1 MWAASTQCRFY
12 SPHSLSALITHSIVY
27 QGNELLGHPGET
39 SAACAPAFFCKVPT
53 RRVNTVNLR
62 GVIHRLNAEREQRGC
77 KFWWRIR
84 PRISRLDG
92 KRSIHDSQCLTG
104 IPLFG
109 GLTAWFLHFPENLS
123 WTCCIW
129 NDLLKTTH
137 TAWILV
143 WGLPERFCIYVS
155 TWMCGHA
162 WMSA

>member
-1 MWAASTQCRFY
+1 MQVLFAPLVVCFDNTQHRISRKRAARPPRRDIGCLCSGILLQSAYKTRKHSKSERCYTSAQCR
-12 SPHSLSALITHSIVY
+12 
-27 QGNELLGHPGET
+27 
-39 SAACAPAFFCKVPT
+39 
-53 RRVNTVNLR
+53 
-62 GVIHRLNAEREQRGC
+62 ERTRGC